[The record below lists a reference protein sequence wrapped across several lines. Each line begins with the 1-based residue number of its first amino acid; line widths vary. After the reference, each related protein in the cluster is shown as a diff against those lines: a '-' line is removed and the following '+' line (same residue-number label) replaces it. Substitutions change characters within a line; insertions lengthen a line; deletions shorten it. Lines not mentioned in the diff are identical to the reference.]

1 MREARFVLPPY
12 RNASTALALGVV
24 ATSVFWRIA
33 LGSGLSFYLQPG
45 LVLEGQVW
53 QLGTWIWA
61 AAPQT
66 SAVLFSA
73 LIIWLTGGSLEYQ
86 WGRQRFLRFVLI
98 TVSLSAVLTVALAAV
113 VPALRASTF
122 FGAHVTSAIVW
133 VGYGCSIWRGQTNIF
148 GIPVTGRSFALLGLA
163 VTLLNGIFIG
173 VATII
178 PEAFG
183 LAMTF
188 AYALYGFPTHVWLR
202 FRSRALERDLKRRS
216 SHLRSVDGGR
226 RDGDGKDDFLN

>member
-24 ATSVFWRIA
+24 VSSVLWSLAEGGGLDLYLRP
-33 LGSGLSFYLQPG
+33 GS
-45 LVLEGQVW
+45 VLEGQVW

-66 SAVLFSA
+66 SSVLFSA
-73 LIIWLTGGSLEYQ
+73 LIVWLTGGSLEYQ
-86 WGRQRFLRFVLI
+86 WGRRRFLQFVLV
-98 TVSLSAVLTVALAAV
+98 TVSLSAVATVALAAV
-113 VPALRASTF
+113 VPELRVLRF
-122 FGAHVTSAIVW
+122 FGAHVMSAIVW
-133 VGYGCSIWRGQTNIF
+133 VGYGCSIWRGETNIF
-148 GIPVTGRSFALLGLA
+148 GIPVTGRSLALLGLA

-173 VATII
+173 VSTII

-188 AYALYGFPTHVWLR
+188 GYALYGFPTQVWLR